1 MLCCLMKDSD
11 VANAVIGKKK
21 HHLGKK
27 AVFLPLLFASVGV
40 RSPSVRAISMPIIFA
55 T

>member
-1 MLCCLMKDSD
+1 MKCSD
-11 VANAVIGKKK
+11 VANTVIGKKK
-21 HHLGKK
+21 KYLRRK
-27 AVFLPLLFASVGV
+27 AVFLSLLFASVGV